1 MTLKDGGFLRVL
13 CVLRAQRAV
22 HHAKRAKIAKIAK
35 VRNGGFS
42 TRSSLRP
49 LR

>member
-22 HHAKRAKIAKIAK
+22 HHAKRAKIAK
-35 VRNGGFS
+35 VENRGLS
-42 TRSSLRP
+42 TRSPLRP